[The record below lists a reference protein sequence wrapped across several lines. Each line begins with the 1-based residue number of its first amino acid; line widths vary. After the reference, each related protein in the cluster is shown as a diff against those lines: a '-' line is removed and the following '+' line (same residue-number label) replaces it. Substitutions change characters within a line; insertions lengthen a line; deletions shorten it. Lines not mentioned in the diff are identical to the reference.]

1 MRNIYALDQ
10 FKEIWEAEVKNLWA
24 NFFFFNII
32 SLRCVNADRKVQRI
46 LVFGDSAD
54 LSSIG
59 QI

>member
-1 MRNIYALDQ
+1 MGKI
-10 FKEIWEAEVKNLWA
+10 
-24 NFFFFNII
+24 FFLNII

-54 LSSIG
+54 LSPIG

>member
-1 MRNIYALDQ
+1 MHWTSLKKSEKLRLKICGQN
-10 FKEIWEAEVKNLWA
+10 
-24 NFFFFNII
+24 FFFNII

-54 LSSIG
+54 LSPIG